1 MRLRMSLDSAQAG
14 ATAIVLRGVDVRVLV
29 KALNQQRQEGRAAV
43 SLIESAAAAATPPRG
58 VPEPGKGTL
67 VDVTA

>member
-1 MRLRMSLDSAQAG
+1 MRPFMSADSAQAG
-14 ATAIVLRGVDVRVLV
+14 ATAIVLRGVGVRVLV

-43 SLIESAAAAATPPRG
+43 SLIESAAAAAPTRG
-58 VPEPGKGTL
+58 APEPGKGTL